1 MPGSSAAHDLVARLM
16 DGYIQTQLLYVAARL
31 RLADLLASGPQSAD
45 ELAVAASANASVLHR
60 ILRGLAING
69 IVEEEKGVF
78 GLTEAGRCLQSGTED
93 SLRGAIL
100 SRGDLYYRAAS
111 GLLESVRDGE
121 PAFRHVHGAAFFD
134 HLTDSPDRLVAFQ
147 ESMVARSQFEA
158 AEVVSTYDFTRYHH
172 IVDVGGGFGV
182 TLAAILR
189 SNTDLQGTLFDRPE
203 VVRAAPERLLEAG
216 VASRCTVVAGDAF
229 DAVPQGGDLYL
240 LSRVIHDWNDEDA
253 VRILQS
259 CRTAMKD
266 DATLALVEAVIADH
280 ASDRAAAI
288 LMDLHML
295 VLGLG
300 RERTVDEFRELL
312 AQAGF
317 ALQRVIPAQGR
328 TGVKI
333 IEARCV

>member
-1 MPGSSAAHDLVARLM
+1 
-16 DGYIQTQLLYVAARL
+16 
-31 RLADLLASGPQSAD
+31 
-45 ELAVAASANASVLHR
+45 
-60 ILRGLAING
+60 
-69 IVEEEKGVF
+69 
-78 GLTEAGRCLQSGTED
+78 
-93 SLRGAIL
+93 
-100 SRGDLYYRAAS
+100 
-111 GLLESVRDGE
+111 
-121 PAFRHVHGAAFFD
+121 
-134 HLTDSPDRLVAFQ
+134 
-147 ESMVARSQFEA
+147 MVARSQVEA
-158 AEVVSTYDFTRYHH
+158 AEAVSTYDFSRYHH

-240 LSRVIHDWNDEDA
+240 LSRVIHDWNDADA
-253 VRILQS
+253 ERILRS

-266 DATLALVEAVIADH
+266 DGTLALVEAVIADH

-300 RERTVDEFRELL
+300 KERTADEFRELL
-312 AQAGF
+312 ARAGF
-317 ALQRVIPAQGR
+317 ALQRVIPTQGR
-328 TGVKI
+328 TGVNI
-333 IEARCV
+333 IEACCV